1 MSWNLSLTIVAAL
14 VYATTYSL
22 KYSSLSRM
30 NLMRAPSS
38 TTSLPARIGMCLSA
52 VADVR
57 VKRGST
63 WMTRAPLSR
72 ASVTHW

>member
-1 MSWNLSLTIVAAL
+1 MS
-14 VYATTYSL
+14 
-22 KYSSLSRM
+22 
-30 NLMRAPSS
+30 APSS
-38 TTSLPARIGMCLSA
+38 TTSLPARIGMCLSE

-63 WMTRAPLSR
+63 WITLAPLRR

>member
-1 MSWNLSLTIVAAL
+1 
-14 VYATTYSL
+14 
-22 KYSSLSRM
+22 
-30 NLMRAPSS
+30 MRAPRN

-57 VKRGST
+57 VNRGSMWIT
-63 WMTRAPLSR
+63 LAPLSR

>member
-1 MSWNLSLTIVAAL
+1 
-14 VYATTYSL
+14 
-22 KYSSLSRM
+22 
-30 NLMRAPSS
+30 MRAPSS